1 MDLPHTIIE
10 KIKERF
16 DILTSAW
23 HNSTPLPVVS
33 IYWLSREDDQVGH
46 YHFIQTGFLHRQ
58 SRQDSPRLSSFK
70 VH

>member
-1 MDLPHTIIE
+1 MNLPRTTIE

-23 HNSTPLPVVS
+23 YNLTQFPVVS
-33 IYWLSREDDQVGH
+33 RYWLSREDDQVDH
-46 YHFIQTGFLHRQ
+46 YHFIQTGFLHKQ
-58 SRQDSPRLSSFK
+58 SRQDSPRRSSFK